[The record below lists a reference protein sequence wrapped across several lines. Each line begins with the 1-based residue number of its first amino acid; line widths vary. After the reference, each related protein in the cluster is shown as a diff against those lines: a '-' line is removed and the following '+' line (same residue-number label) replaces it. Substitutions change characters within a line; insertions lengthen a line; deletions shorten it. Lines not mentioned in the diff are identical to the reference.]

1 MKVIICEPKKK
12 CEVREIGSKLEDLQA
27 VVGGLIECVSPW
39 EDNICLVC
47 NEEGKIRNLPWNRFL
62 KGDYS
67 QVFDIIAGTCF
78 LCSVD
83 DEGEFA
89 SLTDEQIEKY
99 SAIMNEA
106 MVP

>member
-1 MKVIICEPKKK
+1 MKVIICEPKRK

-47 NEEGKIRNLPWNRFL
+47 NEEGKIRNLPWNRL
-62 KGDYS
+62 LRGANL
-67 QVFDIIAGTCF
+67 QVLDIIAGTFF
-78 LCSVD
+78 LCSTD

-99 SAIMNEA
+99 SAIMDRA